1 MSKKKVLTGTIDD
14 YPFVE
19 VKWFDTLA
27 DNSWMSVDN
36 PLSAYPR
43 VID

>member
-27 DNSWMSVDN
+27 DNSWMSVDKAKFT
-36 PLSAYPR
+36 LK
-43 VID
+43 I